1 MSIDLISSIKIF
13 LSAKMNPQGKSSGK
27 RKGEPKWWWRHIWSI
42 TAASWSILIVAQ
54 FIMYLLGYIDLWS
67 FIRGILVLLV
77 ITPLVYVVWYV
88 RTRIL
93 SIETQL
99 KMNRILFI
107 VLGVLSLGFAIFAC
121 IGIVLNQLF
130 HTPMKELTFLIVL
143 IPSYII
149 GGFIGDRLGKRLGY
163 VVPYHLENEEL
174 EEASKQKK

>member
-1 MSIDLISSIKIF
+1 VN
-13 LSAKMNPQGKSSGK
+13 LSKSSGK
-27 RKGEPKWWWRHIWSI
+27 RKGEPKWWWKHIWPI
-42 TAASWSILIVAQ
+42 TAASWSVLIVAQ
-54 FIMYLLGYIDLWS
+54 FIMYLLGYIDLWRL
-67 FIRGILVLLV
+67 IRGILVLLV

-121 IGIVLNQLF
+121 IGIVLHRLLNVPTTDLA
-130 HTPMKELTFLIVL
+130 FLIEL

-149 GGFIGDRLGKRLGY
+149 GGFIGDRLGKRWDY
-163 VVPYHLENEEL
+163 MVPYHLENEEK
-174 EEASKQKK
+174 SHT